1 MPRKTKKTRKPRE
14 PKKEKKKS
22 GAGKLPGAITP
33 EPLKEKK
40 SG

>member
-22 GAGKLPGAITP
+22 GAIIVVKGYTRRNPKYKGR
-33 EPLKEKK
+33 
-40 SG
+40 